1 MFKNWF
7 REKKTEDTKSDE
19 PRYAKPGEFVK
30 CIDDREHC
38 VVYGKVYKVLDV
50 IRTPCCNTVAYDVGL
65 SIRNSGEPLDD
76 KYTTCHCDGN
86 DHPIP
91 GRGIRW
97 ACQSRFA
104 LTDERPQKE
113 EMTEEVKNSDRAVK
127 ILVKELDL
135 ELMNN

>member
-7 REKKTEDTKSDE
+7 GGKKTEDNKNNE

-38 VVYGKVYKVLDV
+38 VVFGKVYKVLDV

-65 SIRNSGEPLDD
+65 SIRNSGEPVGQD
-76 KYTTCHCDGN
+76 YTTCHCDGN
-86 DHPIP
+86 ANDIP
-91 GRGIRW
+91 GKGIRW
-97 ACQSRFA
+97 ACYSRFS

-113 EMTEEVKNSDRAVK
+113 EMTEEVENKNSNK
-127 ILVKELDL
+127 LVKKLIEELEISL
-135 ELMNN
+135 N

>member
-7 REKKTEDTKSDE
+7 GEKKPNE

-38 VVYGKVYKVLDV
+38 VVFGKVYKVFNV

-65 SIRNSGEPLDD
+65 SIRNSGEPVGDD
-76 KYTTCHCDGN
+76 YTTCHCDDN
-86 DHPIP
+86 PNYIP

-97 ACQSRFA
+97 ACHSRFA
-104 LTDERPQKE
+104 LTDERPQEE
-113 EMTEEVKNSDRAVK
+113 EMTKEVENKNSNK
-127 ILVKELDL
+127 LVKKLIEELEISL
-135 ELMNN
+135 N